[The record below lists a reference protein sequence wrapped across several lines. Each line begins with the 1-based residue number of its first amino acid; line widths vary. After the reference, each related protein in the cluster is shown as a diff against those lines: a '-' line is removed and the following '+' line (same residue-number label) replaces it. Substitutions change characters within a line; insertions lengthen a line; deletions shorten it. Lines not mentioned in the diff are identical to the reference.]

1 MLHVCAHMRGVD
13 LAGVEERFW
22 STAET
27 QELQCAQQSA
37 PWAPTIS
44 SWMRL
49 EEDPTCKAVLFEG
62 L

>member
-1 MLHVCAHMRGVD
+1 MRGVD